1 MPCRQ
6 IGVSSGLAA
15 HLCLQAGCCPAV
27 MSVARAARASRSDE
41 KLICLGDIEV
51 ALGPD
56 APPIGLG
63 WISSGRR
70 ASRDL
75 GGLGVGK
82 LFATG
87 YLEATLTWRL
97 LLRRATAT
105 AFDDTGGQ
113 IARETPLGLRPW
125 GSSVMADC
133 CWSTAARQTASR
145 HWHYLYCVVDGP
157 TIIGRAHGGQQ
168 PWEVRGASP
177 RIPSCDTVPSYL
189 HVVNPSLPCH
199 AHRLPRHASHRSRRS
214 IAR

>member
-1 MPCRQ
+1 MLCHAVPELIDGGISYRACNNVRTPPLTYLSACVRTDRPGWPMPCRQ

-63 WISSGRR
+63 WISSGRK

-82 LFATG
+82 LLFAMDAITAPAMTG
-87 YLEATLTWRL
+87 V
-97 LLRRATAT
+97 
-105 AFDDTGGQ
+105 DTGRLRYCVHGG
-113 IARETPLGLRPW
+113 ARASHPTPSPPAHQARTG
-125 GSSVMADC
+125 
-133 CWSTAARQTASR
+133 ARQRPAIN
-145 HWHYLYCVVDGP
+145 DGTGIGLIDYSTWDGITCSSPP
-157 TIIGRAHGGQQ
+157 T
-168 PWEVRGASP
+168 S
-177 RIPSCDTVPSYL
+177 
-189 HVVNPSLPCH
+189 
-199 AHRLPRHASHRSRRS
+199 
-214 IAR
+214 